1 MWCGRYQ
8 SPYAN
13 SWCDNII
20 SESVCETSIAT
31 VMDHCN
37 DKQYDPDTTYVPP
50 DPTVV
55 VVPDE
60 PDVVDPVPEDPE
72 EPKEPII
79 VIKEIT
85 TNFRQ
90 QFLSV
95 STNDISF
102 YFLSPDYVVNDFRD
116 FTGAFF
122 IMVIFG
128 LMAELFK
135 FLKWYISVK
144 GRITSN
150 SLGNFMDNSLEIA
163 ELNFVTKIWII
174 VFFILHRLT

>member
-1 MWCGRYQ
+1 MYLTQVILFFIYLVEAQSQAAEGNEVASSSIQPSKLPCKSCLGLPGYMWCGRYQ

-20 SESVCETSIAT
+20 SESVCETSIAS

-72 EPKEPII
+72 
-79 VIKEIT
+79 
-85 TNFRQ
+85 
-90 QFLSV
+90 
-95 STNDISF
+95 
-102 YFLSPDYVVNDFRD
+102 
-116 FTGAFF
+116 
-122 IMVIFG
+122 
-128 LMAELFK
+128 
-135 FLKWYISVK
+135 
-144 GRITSN
+144 
-150 SLGNFMDNSLEIA
+150 
-163 ELNFVTKIWII
+163 
-174 VFFILHRLT
+174 